1 VNCLIF
7 YPFLFLLLTI
17 FPQGANKMISTWLTK
32 TFDIKYPIILAPM
45 FLVSNNKMLIEAYKN
60 GIIGCIPALNY
71 RTPEEFE
78 EALKELQE
86 KCLGKFGV
94 NLIVNK
100 SNIHLKNQ
108 LEVLARNPP
117 AFVITS
123 LGSPEETIRL
133 LKPKGVKI
141 FCDVVDVE
149 YSKKVEKLG
158 ADALIAV
165 NSGAGGHAGNIPASI
180 LIPMLREKC
189 KIPVISAGGVGTGAG
204 LLSTLA
210 LGAEGVSIGSPFIAT
225 IESGVSQEY
234 KQAVI
239 DYGAENI
246 VMTTK
251 ISGSPCSVIE
261 TPYVKKIGVDQ
272 NFLESFLSQNKTAKK
287 YVKMLTYYK
296 GMKAVEKAAF
306 AATYKTVWVAG
317 PSIEFIHKIETIQSI
332 VERLIAEYKK
342 TLEEICS
349 KNQQS

>member
-1 VNCLIF
+1 
-7 YPFLFLLLTI
+7 
-17 FPQGANKMISTWLTK
+17 MISTWLTK
-32 TFDIKYPIILAPM
+32 TFGIKYPIILAPM
-45 FLVSNNKMLIEAYKN
+45 FLVSNNLMIIEAYKN

-78 EALKELQE
+78 AALKELNL
-86 KCLGKFGV
+86 KCEGKFGI

-100 SNIHLKNQ
+100 SNIHLKAQ
-108 LEVLARNPP
+108 LEVLSRNLP

-123 LGSPEETIRL
+123 LGSPEETIQL

-141 FCDVVDVE
+141 FCDVVDLE
-149 YSKKVEKLG
+149 YSLKVEKLG

-165 NSGAGGHAGNIPASI
+165 NSGAGGHAGKIPASI
-180 LIPMLREKC
+180 LVPMLKKHC
-189 KIPVISAGGVGTGAG
+189 KIPVISAGGVGSGAG
-204 LLSTLA
+204 LCSILA
-210 LGAEGVSIGSPFIAT
+210 LGAEGISMGSPFIAT
-225 IESGVSQEY
+225 EESAVSKDY
-234 KQAVI
+234 KQAII

-272 NFLESFLSQNKTAKK
+272 NILESFLSQNKTAKK

-317 PSIEFIHKIETIQSI
+317 PSIEFIEKIETVKGI
-332 VERLIAEYKK
+332 VEKIVSEYQT
-342 TLEEICS
+342 TLEELCS
-349 KNQQS
+349 KNQKL